1 MKFDVI
7 IIGGGLAG
15 LTAGV
20 ELQKKGLRCAAVAEG
35 LSLNECPREE
45 FVKLGGT
52 LFPGDSVIGGHF
64 ASAGSG
70 AHNNAEAAAE
80 TGATDGLS
88 LEWVET
94 RNLVGTRLEAP
105 YYILSTGKFYSRGL
119 VSNMEGIFEPVFGC
133 DVEYDH
139 SQPSWTVQ
147 EFFDDQPFEKFGVI
161 TDADSRVKIGGKVV
175 DNLYAAGEILA
186 GNPDIVATARKVAE
200 QIIGR
205 KQ

>member
-35 LSLNECPREE
+35 LTLNECPREE
-45 FVKLGGT
+45 FIKLGGT
-52 LFPGDSVIGGHF
+52 LFPGDSVIGGHI
-64 ASAGSG
+64 GDSG
-70 AHNNAEAAAE
+70 
-80 TGATDGLS
+80 DGKS

-94 RNLVGTRLEAP
+94 RNLVGTRLEADAF
-105 YYILSTGKFYSRGL
+105 ILSTGKFFSRGL
-119 VSNMEGIFEPVFGC
+119 VSNMEGITEPVFGC
-133 DVEYDH
+133 DVKY
-139 SQPSWTVQ
+139 SGGPSDWTVQ

-161 TDADSRVKIGGKVV
+161 TDAESRAKIGGKVV
-175 DNLYAAGEILA
+175 LNLYAAGEILA
-186 GNPDIVATARKVAE
+186 GSPDIAASAGKVVK

-205 KQ
+205 RK

>member
-45 FVKLGGT
+45 FIRLGGT
-52 LFPGDSVIGGHF
+52 LFPGDSVVGGHF
-64 ASAGSG
+64 A
-70 AHNNAEAAAE
+70 E
-80 TGATDGLS
+80 DGR

-94 RNLVGTRLEAP
+94 RNLVGTRLEAK
-105 YYILSTGKFYSRGL
+105 YYILSTGKFFSRGL

-139 SQPSWTVQ
+139 NLSSWTVQ

-161 TDADSRVKIGGKVV
+161 TDADARVKIGGKVV
-175 DNLYAAGEILA
+175 DNIYAAGEILA
-186 GNPDIVATARKVAE
+186 GSPGIVTSAQKVAE

-205 KQ
+205 KK

>member
-35 LSLNECPREE
+35 LSLNECPSEE
-45 FVKLGGT
+45 FIKLGGT
-52 LFPGDSVIGGHF
+52 LFPGDSVTGGHF
-64 ASAGSG
+64 A
-70 AHNNAEAAAE
+70 E
-80 TGATDGLS
+80 DGR

-105 YYILSTGKFYSRGL
+105 YYILSTGKFFSRGL

-139 SQPSWTVQ
+139 NLSSWTVQ
-147 EFFDDQPFEKFGVI
+147 EFFKVQPFEKFGVI
-161 TDADSRVKIGGKVV
+161 TDAESRVKIGRKIVE
-175 DNLYAAGEILA
+175 NLYAAGEILA
-186 GNPDIVATARKVAE
+186 GSPDIVASAQKVAE

-205 KQ
+205 KR